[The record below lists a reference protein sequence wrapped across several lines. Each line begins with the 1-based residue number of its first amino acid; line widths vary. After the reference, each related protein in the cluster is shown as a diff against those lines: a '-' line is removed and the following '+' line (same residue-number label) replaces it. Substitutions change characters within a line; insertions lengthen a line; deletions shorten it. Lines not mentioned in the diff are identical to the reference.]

1 MTFFELGTPRDM
13 LEKARRE
20 HERLNKNF
28 NIDNVFNFFVTAYHI
43 RDYLLK
49 TNSVKQ
55 TDVEAFLKDQDL
67 KDCRDLCDKGKHL
80 VLTND
85 KRVDPITQI
94 QRGCINGTP
103 INTLAV
109 NAGNKWIL
117 CIENRRVDVELLAN
131 RTLDKWDAF
140 FSKNNL

>member
-20 HERLNKNF
+20 HGRLNKNF

-67 KDCRDLCDKGKHL
+67 KDCHNLCDKGKHL
-80 VLTND
+80 VLS
-85 KRVDPITQI
+85 KRPDPTTQI
-94 QRGCINGTP
+94 QRGCINGAP